1 VNLTILLLP
10 LGGIGVL
17 RVYESALVRQTESEL
32 VAQGAFVSASFNASL
47 KRQLGTAKKL
57 QRFMDQFSHPVDAKW
72 RHKIDPGDKWR
83 PHPSTLDLATDQVR
97 DNPPKEVLATGKPN
111 RIVAMV
117 GKDISNI
124 MQDAQV
130 VTLAGIRVVDL
141 DGRIIASTTDNIGMS
156 LASWE
161 EVRRALQGEHV
172 SLLRQRISDK
182 PAPPLVSISRGAR
195 VRVYVATPILLHN
208 RVLGAV
214 VLIRTPANIGRALHA
229 KSKTLTIAG
238 LLLLG
243 VILLVS
249 VLTSLTISRPVN
261 AVIEQTRRAIRG
273 EKGAVVPLDKPVTE
287 EIAQLSNAV
296 ASMAQI
302 LEQRADYIREFASHV
317 SHEFKTPLTAIQGAV
332 ELLRDHYATM
342 SEAERNRFL
351 KNMTDDVDRLDR
363 LVHRLLEL
371 ARADTM
377 PASQESGD
385 AKAVLTGLQKRYR
398 QGGYDI
404 TLSMQSDKHR
414 VAVAEEILESII
426 SNLTD
431 NALQHAE
438 GADIS
443 IATRNTEG
451 ILQIIVKDNGPGIS
465 AANLAQ
471 IFDPFF
477 TTAREQGGTGLGLSL
492 VKSLLTSHR
501 GSIACE
507 SSSTGTR
514 FTIELPLAK
523 DT

>member
-1 VNLTILLLP
+1 MLP

-47 KRQLGTAKKL
+47 KRQLGTEKKL
-57 QRFMDQFSHPVDAKW
+57 QRFVDQFSRPVDTKW

-83 PHPSTLDLATDQVR
+83 PHPSTLDLATDRVR
-97 DNPPKEVLATGKPN
+97 KTPPKEMQATGKPN

-161 EVRRALQGEHV
+161 EVRRALKGEHV

-302 LEQRADYIREFASHV
+302 LEQRADYIREFTSHV

-332 ELLRDHYATM
+332 ELLRDHYTTM

-351 KNMTDDVDRLDR
+351 ENMTDDVDRLDR

-377 PASQESGD
+377 PASKESGD

-398 QGGYDI
+398 QGGHDI
-404 TLSMQSDKHR
+404 TLTIQSERNR

-426 SNLTD
+426 SNLID

-443 IATRNTEG
+443 ISTSNTDG
-451 ILQIIVKDNGPGIS
+451 LLQIIVQDNGPGIS

-501 GSIACE
+501 GSIVCE
-507 SSSTGTR
+507 SSSAGTR
-514 FTIELPLAK
+514 FTIIIPLA
-523 DT
+523 DSA

>member
-10 LGGIGVL
+10 LAGIGVL

-32 VAQGAFVSASFNASL
+32 VAQSAFVSASFKASL
-47 KRQLGTAKKL
+47 KRQLGTEKQL
-57 QRFMDQFSHPVDAKW
+57 QRFVDQFSRPVDPKW
-72 RHKIDPGDKWR
+72 LQKIDPGDKWR
-83 PHPSTLDLATDQVR
+83 PHPSTLDLATDRVR
-97 DNPPKEVLATGKPN
+97 KTPPKAEPATGKPN

-141 DGRIIASTTDNIGMS
+141 DGRIIASTSNNIGMS

-161 EVRRALQGEHV
+161 EVQRALKGEHV
-172 SLLRQRISDK
+172 SLLRQRISDE
-182 PAPPLVSISRGAR
+182 PAPPLVSISRGTR
-195 VRVYVATPILLHN
+195 VRVYVATPILLNN

-214 VLIRTPANIGRALHA
+214 VLIRTPANIGRALYA

-249 VLTSLTISRPVN
+249 TLTSLAISRPVN
-261 AVIEQTRRAIRG
+261 AVIEQTQRAIRG
-273 EKGAVVPLDKPVTE
+273 EKGAVVPLERPVTE
-287 EIAQLSNAV
+287 EIAQLSSAV
-296 ASMAQI
+296 AGMAQI

-351 KNMTDDVDRLDR
+351 NNMTDDVERLDR

-377 PASQESGD
+377 SASKECGD
-385 AKAVLTGLQKRYR
+385 AKAVITGLQKRYR
-398 QGGYDI
+398 QGGHAI
-404 TLSMQSDKHR
+404 TFSIQSDKHR
-414 VAVAEEILESII
+414 VAMTEEILESII
-426 SNLTD
+426 SNLID

-443 IATRNTEG
+443 IATRNTKG
-451 ILQIIVKDNGPGIS
+451 MLQIIVEDNGPGIS

-492 VKSLLTSHR
+492 VKSLLASHS
-501 GSIACE
+501 GSVACE
-507 SSSTGTR
+507 SSSAGTR
-514 FTIELPLAK
+514 FTIALPLVNGI
-523 DT
+523 